1 MPMKPYCINT
11 PLLAII
17 VEGFFSRLSF
27 GLITFALPL
36 YAHHLGLSITEI
48 GFLVSLNLAVALA
61 LKPAMGWIADRFGL
75 KRSLTAAIGLR
86 SLVALLLAFAGS
98 PWQLYA
104 IRTVH
109 GMSISIRDPAVNALI
124 AVHGGKKTIASAF
137 AWYQTA
143 KTVAGSVGKAVAG
156 ILLTLTAS
164 NFSLVFLVAALLSV
178 LPVYLVVRYI
188 QEGNEVE
195 DEAAQN
201 DLKTLAIPHSQEAQA
216 STDGMAARPVVL
228 PFMGLGFLISG
239 TAEMLHGL
247 FPILATQ
254 YFGLS
259 EAETGIIY
267 MISTLAVLISGPL
280 FGWLADNISRKLV
293 LMVRSSAN
301 ILSSILYLAVP
312 NFPGIAVSRVV
323 DDMGKAAFRPAWGAW
338 MAYLSD
344 FDKRRR
350 AKTMGL
356 ISMGDDAGEIAGPII
371 AGFLWSTWG
380 LPVALGARV
389 LFAIAS
395 EIYAVVMTHSL
406 KKQENYHLRCKP
418 ATMMLLEK

>member
-1 MPMKPYCINT
+1 MKPYLIKT

-36 YAHHLGLSITEI
+36 YAHHLGLSLTEI

-61 LKPAMGWIADRFGL
+61 LKPLMGWMADHVGL

-86 SLVALLLAFAGS
+86 SLIALLLALAGS

-104 IRTVH
+104 IRTAH
-109 GMSISIRDPAVNALI
+109 GMSMSIRDPSVNALI

-143 KTVAGSVGKAVAG
+143 KTVAGSLGKAAAG

-164 NFSLVFLVAALLSV
+164 NFSLVFLVAALLSL
-178 LPVYLVVRYI
+178 LPVYLVVCYI
-188 QEGNEVE
+188 REGNEVK
-195 DEAAQN
+195 DEATQK
-201 DLKTLAIPHSQEAQA
+201 DLKTAAIPHRQETRA
-216 STDGMAARPVVL
+216 STDGRAARPAVL
-228 PFMGLGFLISG
+228 PFMGLGFLING

-254 YFGLS
+254 YIGLS

-280 FGWLADNISRKLV
+280 FGWLADNISHKLV

-312 NFPGIAVSRVV
+312 DFPGMAVSRVV
-323 DDMGKAAFRPAWGAW
+323 DDMGKAAFRPAWGAL
-338 MAYLSD
+338 MTYVSS

-380 LPVALGARV
+380 LPVALGVRV
-389 LFAIAS
+389 LFAIIG
-395 EIYAVVMTHSL
+395 EIYAVALTNFL
-406 KKQENYHLRCKP
+406 KKQKDYHPVETSP
-418 ATMMLLEK
+418 AVNAP